1 MGPSDAMGV
10 ALIPR
15 KFLSLYEE
23 EKEEEEEEKDTKKK
37 KKKKKRT

>member
-1 MGPSDAMGV
+1 MVMGPSDAMGV

-23 EKEEEEEEKDTKKK
+23 EEEEEENGNGPK
-37 KKKKKRT
+37 

>member
-1 MGPSDAMGV
+1 MVVGPSDVMGV

-23 EKEEEEEEKDTKKK
+23 EEEKDTKKK
-37 KKKKKRT
+37 KKKKKKKRT

>member
-1 MGPSDAMGV
+1 MVMGPSDAMGV

-23 EKEEEEEEKDTKKK
+23 EEEEEEEKDTKKK
-37 KKKKKRT
+37 KKKKRT

>member
-1 MGPSDAMGV
+1 MVMGPSDAMGV

-23 EKEEEEEEKDTKKK
+23 EEEKDTKKK